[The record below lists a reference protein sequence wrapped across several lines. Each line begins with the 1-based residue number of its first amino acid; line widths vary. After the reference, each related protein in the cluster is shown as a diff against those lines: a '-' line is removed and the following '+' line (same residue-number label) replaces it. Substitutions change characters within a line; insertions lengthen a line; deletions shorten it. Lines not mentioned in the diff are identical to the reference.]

1 MHITFYFEIINHI
14 INYLVAINIRTSG
27 FILRRF
33 QMESWSLIRL
43 CVPGSPRRPKETK
56 TTTYD
61 EYDSGFIMKSYDI
74 KIWCFLLLITPLPV
88 IFLDLVHFEYHYSSF
103 LRFLMLLLGSLLRD
117 QCLFLQMLVLKN

>member
-1 MHITFYFEIINHI
+1 MILLLEFQTTTNI

-43 CVPGSPRRPKETK
+43 CVPVSPRRPKETK

-61 EYDSGFIMKSYDI
+61 EYDSGFISKS
-74 KIWCFLLLITPLPV
+74 
-88 IFLDLVHFEYHYSSF
+88 
-103 LRFLMLLLGSLLRD
+103 
-117 QCLFLQMLVLKN
+117 